1 MSDQAGGGQEGTAPE
16 GFGPE
21 SLGSEGTPRRV
32 WPREPRLGGIGPEGF
47 GAESFGPEGFGPES
61 FGPESFG
68 PESFE
73 PDGDVAGGPSG
84 AGPASAGPNTRGK
97 RRRTVL
103 WATVG
108 VAAVTA
114 VLIAVIASAQPS
126 SQVTARSPLLGSA
139 APAISGPGLAG
150 GHYSLAQ
157 FRNEWV
163 LVNFMA
169 TWCQPCQQEMP
180 QLVKF
185 ADQHAKSADA
195 TVLTVV
201 YDPTNVAQ
209 LKTFLAA
216 RGARWPA
223 VDRPFCLRVIWS
235 NGPSFVVP
243 GGPGRGGVRLRTRR
257 SRGGRPR

>member
-1 MSDQAGGGQEGTAPE
+1 MNGMADGSREDDDGQGVLA
-16 GFGPE
+16 PE
-21 SLGSEGTPRRV
+21 SL
-32 WPREPRLGGIGPEGF
+32 EP
-47 GAESFGPEGFGPES
+47 GA
-61 FGPESFG
+61 
-68 PESFE
+68 
-73 PDGDVAGGPSG
+73 DAVAGPPSN
-84 AGPASAGPNTRGK
+84 PGK

-150 GHYSLAQ
+150 GHYSLSQ

-180 QLVKF
+180 QLLKF
-185 ADQHAKSADA
+185 AKQHSKSADA

-209 LKTFLAA
+209 LKTFLTT
-216 RGARWPA
+216 RGACWPA
-223 VDRPFCLRVIWS
+223 VDD
-235 NGPSFVVP
+235 PSASVSYGVTGLPSSFLVAPDGVVYAYVP
-243 GGPGRGGVRLRTRR
+243 GEVEAAALDNWLHQGAAKGLGRA
-257 SRGGRPR
+257 

>member
-1 MSDQAGGGQEGTAPE
+1 MNGMADGSRDDDGGQEVQA
-16 GFGPE
+16 PE
-21 SLGSEGTPRRV
+21 SL
-32 WPREPRLGGIGPEGF
+32 EP
-47 GAESFGPEGFGPES
+47 GA
-61 FGPESFG
+61 
-68 PESFE
+68 
-73 PDGDVAGGPSG
+73 DVVAGPPSN
-84 AGPASAGPNTRGK
+84 PGK

-108 VAAVTA
+108 VAVGTA

-150 GHYSLAQ
+150 GHYSLSQ

-169 TWCQPCQQEMP
+169 TWCPPCQQEMP
-180 QLVKF
+180 QLLKF
-185 ADQHAKSADA
+185 ARQHFKSADA

-209 LKTFLAA
+209 LKTFLTT
-216 RGARWPA
+216 RGRVGRWSTTLLP
-223 VDRPFCLRVIWS
+223 
-235 NGPSFVVP
+235 
-243 GGPGRGGVRLRTRR
+243 R
-257 SRGGRPR
+257 SHTE

>member
-1 MSDQAGGGQEGTAPE
+1 MS
-16 GFGPE
+16 
-21 SLGSEGTPRRV
+21 
-32 WPREPRLGGIGPEGF
+32 
-47 GAESFGPEGFGPES
+47 
-61 FGPESFG
+61 
-68 PESFE
+68 
-73 PDGDVAGGPSG
+73 SG
-84 AGPASAGPNTRGK
+84 AGFAGESGPPSTAFERPGIGAAETGAAESRAAESGAAESGAARTEVGGTEGTGIEGTGIDGTGIDGTGPGRTGR

-108 VAAVTA
+108 AAVLVA

-126 SQVTARSPLLGSA
+126 SQVTARSPLLGDA

-180 QLVKF
+180 QLLEF
-185 ADQHAKSADA
+185 AKQHAKSADA
-195 TVLTVV
+195 TVLTVA

-209 LKTFLAA
+209 LKTFLAV

-223 VDRPFCLRVIWS
+223 VDD
-235 NGPSFVVP
+235 PSASVSYGVTGLPSSFLVAPDGVVYAYVP
-243 GGPGRGGVRLRTRR
+243 GEVRAAALNSWLRQGAAKGLGRA
-257 SRGGRPR
+257 

>member
-1 MSDQAGGGQEGTAPE
+1 MSSEAVFSGEPGPLPE
-16 GFGPE
+16 STGPE
-21 SLGSEGTPRRV
+21 STGPHITGLASVAHERL
-32 WPREPRLGGIGPEGF
+32 EPADAHSLEMVP
-47 GAESFGPEGFGPES
+47 
-61 FGPESFG
+61 
-68 PESFE
+68 
-73 PDGDVAGGPSG
+73 GGPVR
-84 AGPASAGPNTRGK
+84 PGK

-108 VAAVTA
+108 VAVLVA

-126 SQVTARSPLLGSA
+126 SQVSARSPLLGST

-157 FRNEWV
+157 FHNEWV

-180 QLVKF
+180 QLLEF
-185 ADQHAKSADA
+185 AKQHAKSADA
-195 TVLTVV
+195 TVLTIA

-209 LKTFLAA
+209 LKTYLAA

-223 VDRPFCLRVIWS
+223 VDD
-235 NGPSFVVP
+235 PSASVSYGVTGLPSSFLVAPDGVVYAYVP
-243 GGPGRGGVRLRTRR
+243 GEVQAAALDSWLREGAAKGLGRA
-257 SRGGRPR
+257 